1 MLVSIYVYIYF
12 FSEKWLWSWAKISSQ
27 NYYCAS
33 KVSSLRRSSLIKA
46 PDWQLFRFFWTY
58 WHFTS
63 TSIIILYSLPMH
75 SECEAIGN
83 MSKKLPWIFQQKK
96 TITLIY
102 GRKIAHATISIKSAQ
117 HLSVSNLGYWIK
129 YKNPNYLQVN
139 LLHHLHVFSLSV

>member
-1 MLVSIYVYIYF
+1 MNSFLSMLVSIYVYIYF

-83 MSKKLPWIFQQKK
+83 MSKKLPWIFQKK
-96 TITLIY
+96 
-102 GRKIAHATISIKSAQ
+102 
-117 HLSVSNLGYWIK
+117 NLNIDLWKKNCTYNNFHQIHTVVGYWIK
-129 YKNPNYLQVN
+129 
-139 LLHHLHVFSLSV
+139 